1 MCDERPIDPVSEPQT
16 NSCQC
21 RLRGMVTVA
30 SSDSNAMSYNEYY
43 AQYQQPAGLSSYA
56 SSYPEPASAYPTP
69 QQYAG
74 AQTAAGKGGGGESW
88 GYEIPDVCALRF
100 MY

>member
-1 MCDERPIDPVSEPQT
+1 
-16 NSCQC
+16 
-21 RLRGMVTVA
+21 MVTVA

-74 AQTAAGKGGGGESW
+74 AQTAAGKGGGGGRAGDTRSLT
-88 GYEIPDVCALRF
+88 YVLFVLCIRLFDKSLLTSFPNRQFISHRF
-100 MY
+100 I